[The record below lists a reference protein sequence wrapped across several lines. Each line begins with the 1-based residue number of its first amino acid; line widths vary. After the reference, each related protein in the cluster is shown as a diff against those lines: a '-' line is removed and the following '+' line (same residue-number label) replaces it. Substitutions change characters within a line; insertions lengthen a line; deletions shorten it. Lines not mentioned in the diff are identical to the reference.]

1 MLHLVFQHSDIN
13 ILRKAIELDES
24 LKGDIIQIKDDFAIG
39 PLENIDTEEVWQARC
54 NWWTELIKASPYPD
68 DLAGSFD
75 DRKTVQQLK
84 EILDNDDKEEQK
96 EHHRPLE
103 PDRLEILVVHVDPGL
118 GEFRRGEILLNL
130 LLHPFRRVRVH
141 GLHR

>member
-39 PLENIDTEEVWQARC
+39 PLENIDTEEGWQARC

-84 EILDNDDKEEQK
+84 EILDNDDKEELWIWMGQ
-96 EHHRPLE
+96 
-103 PDRLEILVVHVDPGL
+103 
-118 GEFRRGEILLNL
+118 N
-130 LLHPFRRVRVH
+130 
-141 GLHR
+141 